1 MAETAQTGLVGALWY
16 QGRMR
21 DYRTLVVW
29 QRAHQVVLQTY
40 RLTKDLPPDER
51 FGLKAQM
58 RRSGVSIAS
67 NIAEAAGRGSDP
79 DAARLL
85 SIAAGSTSELQYQLE
100 LSYELGLL
108 NETVHVTLDLA
119 HETKR
124 MLHSLIEKWST
135 RAG

>member
-1 MAETAQTGLVGALWY
+1 
-16 QGRMR
+16 MR